1 MYETAFIKSE
11 RKDDYNILTL
21 AIPYIHEF
29 NDKLKKL
36 SPLMFTKVLQVS
48 MNVLETVETYS
59 NNKSY
64 IDYKD
69 ILDEELEK
77 IKKEYSDWVD
87 QVSEECDWKTSITMD
102 EVQAVYSRIALK
114 YALSII
120 ENHLNMSYLDS
131 FRMLGK
137 KRDEI
142 KKLLDEEV

>member
-1 MYETAFIKSE
+1 M
-11 RKDDYNILTL
+11 
-21 AIPYIHEF
+21 
-29 NDKLKKL
+29 NDR
-36 SPLMFTKVLQVS
+36 
-48 MNVLETVETYS
+48 
-59 NNKSY
+59 
-64 IDYKD
+64 
-69 ILDEELEK
+69 EK

-142 KKLLDEEV
+142 KKLLAEEV

>member
-1 MYETAFIKSE
+1 M
-11 RKDDYNILTL
+11 
-21 AIPYIHEF
+21 
-29 NDKLKKL
+29 NDR
-36 SPLMFTKVLQVS
+36 
-48 MNVLETVETYS
+48 
-59 NNKSY
+59 
-64 IDYKD
+64 
-69 ILDEELEK
+69 EK

-114 YALSII
+114 YALGII
-120 ENHLNMSYLDS
+120 ENHLNMNYLDS